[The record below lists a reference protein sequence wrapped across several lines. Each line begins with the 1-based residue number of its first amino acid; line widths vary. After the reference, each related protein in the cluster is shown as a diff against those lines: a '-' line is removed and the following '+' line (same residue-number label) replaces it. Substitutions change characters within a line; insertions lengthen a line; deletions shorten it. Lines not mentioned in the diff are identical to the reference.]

1 MDFDCILAS
10 GLNRALQTAGAV
22 AARQR
27 RTRTVEAHPIFSEGG
42 IPTAVGVKPF
52 SEIRAV
58 FPFAVPAAGAETETN
73 FIFSEDTSTD
83 ADGSISGTT
92 YTYYVRY
99 TMQNGEEVEAK
110 LGSGKGIDNQIGG
123 VKWAKDLQEGSPVR
137 IKYLPEKPKYV
148 IRA

>member
-1 MDFDCILAS
+1 MLYIGIAVCVIVIIAAVIIT
-10 GLNRALQTAGAV
+10 NKRNNEIRTAGIEADAV
-22 AARQR
+22 VSR
-27 RTRTVEAHPIFSEGG
+27 I
-42 IPTAVGVKPF
+42 K
-52 SEIRAV
+52 
-58 FPFAVPAAGAETETN
+58 
-73 FIFSEDTSTD
+73 EDTSTD

-123 VKWAKDLQEGSPVR
+123 VRWAKDLQEGSPVR